1 MTKLMAVAL
10 AVSLLGSAPVWAQG
24 QGHKSANSVPKSASS
39 LAAGATTSAP
49 NPNQAMGSA
58 TLGTG
63 GSAAAGTT
71 SATTLGLGAVSNDPS
86 GRSTALGTG
95 GSAAAAGG
103 GRVDSRSK
111 ITGNENNQNAQSKA
125 MANEGGGEWSK
136 SKTKTKIH
144 GDEINSRTKSMSHLP
159 GGPPAK
165 STTRMQTTVPTTP

>member
-1 MTKLMAVAL
+1 MMKPLSLAL
-10 AVSLLGSAPVWAQG
+10 ALALLGSAPVWAQG
-24 QGHKSANSVPKSASS
+24 NSHKNAGPKAASS
-39 LAAGATTSAP
+39 LATGATTGAP

-95 GSAAAAGG
+95 GSAAA
-103 GRVDSRSK
+103 VDGKANSRSK
-111 ITGNENNQNAQSKA
+111 ITGNNTNAQSKA

-136 SKTKTKIH
+136 SQTKTKIH

-159 GGPPAK
+159 GGPPTK
-165 STTRMQTTVPTTP
+165 STTRLNTTIPTP

>member
-1 MTKLMAVAL
+1 MMKPISLAL
-10 AVSLLGSAPVWAQG
+10 ALALLGSAPVWAQG
-24 QGHKSANSVPKSASS
+24 NSQKNAVPKSSSS
-39 LAAGATTSAP
+39 LATGATTSAP

-95 GSAAAAGG
+95 GSAAAAEG
-103 GRVDSRSK
+103 GRADTRSK

-144 GDEINSRTKSMSHLP
+144 GDEITSRTKSMSHLP

-165 STTRMQTTVPTTP
+165 STTRLNTTIPKQ